1 MRIEMPPLQLT
12 GEAPLLAQLPAG
24 ARIKVR
30 IGEVNQQD
38 GSVMLRLQDGSQVRA
53 QVAPGAQLAQGQA
66 VMVEVASAGENRT
79 VLRIL
84 NPATETAQGLQGR
97 EAAWAALL
105 EGAGNSLPELPQGTS
120 IAALAHALAKLG
132 VSIRPKTAQQAL
144 EIMAKLPGATP
155 QAAAFFSA
163 DAALPN
169 QAALQAFLALD
180 AGQTLDHTALQAL
193 AQNLEPAAAPESPPA
208 PATDRPATPIIPAT
222 QGEATQAA
230 APASTMDSTPPSVL
244 TDTTVPQTAAAQD
257 NPMPTPITN
266 PASQLDAPTGTAP
279 DIVIDAPPKTPLPS
293 VQPDGAAAPA
303 IPAVIKGDT
312 PAPQALAAQSA
323 TPPAAAPP
331 PQAQPVAA
339 DPISIAPSAAQASDT
354 SLPPMQNTGNAPA
367 VPIAHAP
374 SPRPLITAAESTPL
388 PATAA
393 HAVVGKADLPALLPK
408 LLSLAVQLREQ
419 PAQQVA
425 QGLRSAAQGFSQAAH
440 ALAES
445 EAAMAGAPAAQQ
457 AATALAQAADL
468 SQQVQRFAYLPLP
481 LQMGDR
487 HEMAELY
494 VMKRGGGRSPLDP
507 QDVTLLLA
515 LSTAALSRVEGLLRV
530 QGRSVA
536 LTLRVEDDAAG
547 AALKQDEAGLC
558 AALAENGYHLSPI
571 RVQPLAQPTTP
582 LNAHTVLQQGFDAPM
597 RQHQLNITI

>member
-12 GEAPLLAQLPAG
+12 GEAPLLAQLPVG
-24 ARIKVR
+24 TRIKVR

-105 EGAGNSLPELPQGTS
+105 EGAGNSLPALPQGTS

-208 PATDRPATPIIPAT
+208 PATDRPANPIIPAQ
-222 QGEATQAA
+222 QGEAAQAT
-230 APASTMDSTPPSVL
+230 APANTMGAVPPSVL
-244 TDTTVPQTAAAQD
+244 TDAPMPQMDAAQ
-257 NPMPTPITN
+257 
-266 PASQLDAPTGTAP
+266 
-279 DIVIDAPPKTPLPS
+279 
-293 VQPDGAAAPA
+293 GAA
-303 IPAVIKGDT
+303 IPS
-312 PAPQALAAQSA
+312 PQENPLQALAAPAGGAPDVVIDASKTPSPAIQQQGAAPALPTDVQGDVHAPQAPAAQSA
-323 TPPAAAPP
+323 APMAAAPP

-339 DPISIAPSAAQASDT
+339 DPISIAPAAVQAAEKGFPQT
-354 SLPPMQNTGNAPA
+354 QNTAGTPA
-367 VPIAHAP
+367 VPIENP
-374 SPRPLITAAESTPL
+374 SSPRPFAAATESTPL

-393 HAVVGKADLPALLPK
+393 HGVVGKADLPALLPK
-408 LLSLAVQLREQ
+408 LLSLAVQLRDQ

-445 EAAMAGAPAAQQ
+445 EAAITGVPAAQQ

-547 AALKQDEAGLC
+547 AALKQDEAELC
-558 AALAENGYHLSPI
+558 AALLEGGYHLSPI